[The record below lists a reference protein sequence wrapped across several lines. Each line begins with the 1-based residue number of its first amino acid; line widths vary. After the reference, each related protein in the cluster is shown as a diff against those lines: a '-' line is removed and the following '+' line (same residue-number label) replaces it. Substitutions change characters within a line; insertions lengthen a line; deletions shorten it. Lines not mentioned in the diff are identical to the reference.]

1 VVVAAPARASGLGHA
16 LGRAVEEVPGESLSA
31 SLHAVV
37 RALVLAVSA
46 EAALLWLRATDR
58 EEAMHLLS
66 AEGVP
71 TRDKTRIA
79 VEPLEVATIRS
90 LMALGPYHSI
100 ARVLGLR
107 WVGGTWLTGE
117 EVVGAIAVGSRTDR
131 RPSADELDVLRAT
144 GARLAGRLAGADR
157 RHDALRKAT
166 RSTVAEWLEEQPGFS
181 EGPLATLRP
190 RERTVLVLYAEGLSA
205 TEIARLLVLSPHTV
219 RTHVKNAFRR
229 LGVHSREEAT
239 ELVREHE
246 VGRLV

>member
-1 VVVAAPARASGLGHA
+1 MVAPARASEPGQA
-16 LGRAVEEVPGESLSA
+16 LGRAVEEVPGESLGA
-31 SLHAVV
+31 SLDAVV

-66 AEGVP
+66 AEGMP

-79 VEPLEVATIRS
+79 VEQLEVATIRS
-90 LMALGPYHSI
+90 LMALGPHHSI
-100 ARVLGLR
+100 ARMLGLR

-117 EVVGAIAVGSRTDR
+117 ELVGALAVGSRTDR

-144 GARLAGRLAGADR
+144 GARLAARLAGVDR
-157 RHDALRKAT
+157 RDDALRKVT
-166 RSTVAEWLEEQPGFS
+166 RSIVAEWIEEQPGLS
-181 EGPLATLRP
+181 EGPLAALRP
-190 RERTVLVLYAEGLSA
+190 RERTVLGLYAEGLGA
-205 TEIARLLVLSPHTV
+205 NEIARLLVLSPHTV

-229 LGVHSREEAT
+229 LGVHSRDEAT

>member
-1 VVVAAPARASGLGHA
+1 MAAPAGASELGQA
-16 LGRAVEEVPGESLSA
+16 LGRVVDEVPGESLGA
-31 SLHAVV
+31 SLDAVV

-58 EEAMHLLS
+58 EGGMHLVS

-79 VEPLEVATIRS
+79 VEPVEVATIRS
-90 LMALGPYHSI
+90 LMALGPHHSI

-107 WVGGTWLTGE
+107 WVGGTWLTAE
-117 EVVGAIAVGSRTDR
+117 EVVGALAVGSRTDR
-131 RPSADELDVLRAT
+131 RPSAEELDVLRAA
-144 GARLAGRLAGADR
+144 GARLAERLAGTDR
-157 RHDALRKAT
+157 RDDALRKVT
-166 RSTVAEWLEEQPGFS
+166 RSTVAKWLEEQPGLS
-181 EGPLATLRP
+181 EGPLAVLRP
-190 RERTVLVLYAEGLSA
+190 RERTVLGLYAEGLGA

-229 LGVHSREEAT
+229 LGVHSRDEAT
-239 ELVREHE
+239 ELVRDHE

>member
-1 VVVAAPARASGLGHA
+1 VALTAEAGGLEQ
-16 LGRAVEEVPGESLSA
+16 AVESVPGEDLAVSLD
-31 SLHAVV
+31 AVL
-37 RALVLAVSA
+37 RGLVLAVSA
-46 EAALLWLRATDR
+46 EAALLWLRAIDQ
-58 EEAMHLLS
+58 EAAMHLLS

-90 LMALGPYHSI
+90 LMALGSHHSI
-100 ARVLGLR
+100 ARMLGLR

-117 EVVGAIAVGSRTDR
+117 ELVGALAVGVRTDR

-144 GARLAGRLAGADR
+144 GDRLAGQLAGVDR
-157 RHDALRKAT
+157 RDAALRKVT
-166 RSTVAEWLEEQPGFS
+166 RGNVAEWLEKQPAPS
-181 EGPLATLRP
+181 EGPLAALRP
-190 RERTVLVLYAEGLSA
+190 RERIVLGLYAEGLGA
-205 TEIARLLVLSPHTV
+205 NEIARLLVLSPHTV

>member
-1 VVVAAPARASGLGHA
+1 VSLAAEAGSL
-16 LGRAVEEVPGESLSA
+16 EEAIESVPGEDLAA
-31 SLHAVV
+31 SLETVL
-37 RALVLAVSA
+37 RGLVLAVSA

-58 EEAMHLLS
+58 EEAMHLMS

-90 LMALGPYHSI
+90 LMALGSHHSI
-100 ARVLGLR
+100 ARMLGLR

-117 EVVGAIAVGSRTDR
+117 ELVGAIAVGTRTDR
-131 RPSADELDVLRAT
+131 RPSAAELGVLRAT
-144 GARLAGRLAGADR
+144 GDRLAGELAGIDR
-157 RHDALRKAT
+157 RDDALRKVT
-166 RSTVAEWLEEQPGFS
+166 RRNVAQWLEEQPEPN
-181 EGPLATLRP
+181 EGPLAGLRP
-190 RERTVLVLYAEGLSA
+190 RERTVLGLYAEGLGA
-205 TEIARLLVLSPHTV
+205 NEIARLLVLSPHTV

-239 ELVREHE
+239 ELIREHE

>member
-1 VVVAAPARASGLGHA
+1 
-16 LGRAVEEVPGESLSA
+16 VEEVSGESLGT
-31 SLHAVV
+31 SLDAVV

-58 EEAMHLLS
+58 EGAMHLVS

-90 LMALGPYHSI
+90 LMALGRHHSI

-107 WVGGTWLTGE
+107 WVGGTWLTAD
-117 EVVGAIAVGSRTDR
+117 EVVGALAIGSRTDR
-131 RPSADELDVLRAT
+131 RPSVDELDVLRAT
-144 GARLAGRLAGADR
+144 GARLAERLAGVDR
-157 RHDALRKAT
+157 RDDALRKTT
-166 RSTVAEWLEEQPGFS
+166 RSTVAEWLEEQPGLS

-190 RERTVLVLYAEGLSA
+190 RERTVLSLYAEGLGA
-205 TEIARLLVLSPHTV
+205 TEIAGLLVLSPHTV

-239 ELVREHE
+239 ELVRDHE

>member
-1 VVVAAPARASGLGHA
+1 MPARASELGQA
-16 LGRAVEEVPGESLSA
+16 LGRAVEEVPGESLGA
-31 SLHAVV
+31 SLDAVV

-58 EEAMHLLS
+58 EEAMYLLS
-66 AEGVP
+66 AEGLP

-79 VEPLEVATIRS
+79 VEPQEVATIRS
-90 LMALGPYHSI
+90 LMALGRHHSI
-100 ARVLGLR
+100 ARMLGLR

-117 EVVGAIAVGSRTDR
+117 ELVGGLAVGSRTDR

-144 GARLAGRLAGADR
+144 GARLAARLAGVDR
-157 RHDALRKAT
+157 RDDALRKVT
-166 RSTVAEWLEEQPGFS
+166 RSIVAEWIEEQPGLS
-181 EGPLATLRP
+181 EGPLAALRP
-190 RERTVLVLYAEGLSA
+190 REQTVLGLYAEGLGA
-205 TEIARLLVLSPHTV
+205 NEIARLLVLSPHTV

-229 LGVHSREEAT
+229 LGVHSRDEAT